1 MAVISPSKYENNWD
15 TQLQGNKKRWF
26 TTLVLFLVSGITGAA
41 VLPEDRTDAL
51 YHSFEGGG
59 VKIDGP
65 SILVRKSIKD
75 TVSVSANY
83 YIDNVSSASIDVIT
97 TASEYTEKRVE
108 KSVGIDY
115 LRDKTIMSLN
125 YTQSDENDFNARSAH
140 FNVSQDFF
148 GDLTTVSIGY
158 SQGWDTVGKRGEPD
172 FAEETN
178 RRHLRLGLSQILT
191 KDSILGASFE
201 TITDEGFLNNPYR
214 SVRYRDPGGQNGYSY
229 QPEFY
234 PSTRTSDAFAIRGMY
249 YLPYRASLKLELKTF
264 ADTWGI
270 EANTAEIAYVHP
282 FGDEWI
288 FDAKIRGYSQD
299 SADFYSDLFDR
310 IDEQNFR
317 ARDKEMS
324 TFSSQ
329 TFGFGVSYEKELPD
343 WEILNKFV
351 VHLSVDHIWFDFE
364 DFRDLT
370 VDVPAGTEPFY
381 SFDANVIRFY
391 FSIFY

>member
-1 MAVISPSKYENNWD
+1 MAVISPSKHENNWD
-15 TQLQGNKKRWF
+15 TKFQGNVTGWF
-26 TTLVLFLVSGITGAA
+26 ATLILFWVSGFVNAA

-59 VKIDGP
+59 VKIQGP

-83 YIDNVSSASIDVIT
+83 YIDNVSSASIDVVT
-97 TASEYTEKRVE
+97 TASAYTERRVE

-115 LRDKTIMSLN
+115 LRDKTIMSLS
-125 YTQSDENDFNARSAH
+125 YAQSDENDFAARSAH

-148 GDLTTVSIGY
+148 GDLTTLSLGY

-214 SVRYRDPGGQNGYSY
+214 SVRYRDPGGQNGYSF

-234 PSTRTSDAFAIRGMY
+234 PSTRTSDAFAVRGMY
-249 YLPYRASLKLELKTF
+249 YLPYRASVKLELKTF
-264 ADTWGI
+264 TDTWGI
-270 EANTAEIAYVHP
+270 EADTAEIAYVHP
-282 FGDEWI
+282 YGDEWI
-288 FDAKIRGYSQD
+288 FDAKIRSYSQNN
-299 SADFYSDLFDR
+299 ADFYSDLFDR
-310 IDEQNFR
+310 IDQQNFR

-324 TFSSQ
+324 TFTSQ
-329 TFGFGVSYEKELPD
+329 TIGLGVSYEKELPD
-343 WEILNKFV
+343 WETLNKFV
-351 VHLSVDHIWFDFE
+351 VHLSVDHIRFDF
-364 DFRDLT
+364 DNFRDLT
-370 VDVPAGTEPFY
+370 VDAPAGTEPLY
-381 SFDANVIRFY
+381 SFSANVIRFY
-391 FSIFY
+391 VSIFY